1 MKRRNNR
8 KTPFGK
14 KNQTSYLI
22 EVKQFGK
29 THTHMQIQKSTNI
42 NSRRARDL
50 NMKNKT
56 LTLLQKNIGKY
67 INDLKAGEG
76 F

>member
-1 MKRRNNR
+1 MKRRNDR
-8 KTPFGK
+8 KTPFRK
-14 KNQTSYLI
+14 KKQTFYLV
-22 EVKQFGK
+22 EVEQFGK
-29 THTHMQIQKSTNI
+29 IHTYMQIQKSIKI

-50 NMKNKT
+50 SMKNKT